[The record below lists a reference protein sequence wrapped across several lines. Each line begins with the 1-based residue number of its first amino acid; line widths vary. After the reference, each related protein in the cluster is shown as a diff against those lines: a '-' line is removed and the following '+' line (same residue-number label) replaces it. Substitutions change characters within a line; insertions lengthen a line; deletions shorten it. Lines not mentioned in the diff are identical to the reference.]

1 MFKKFVKTIFLKEK
15 KYFFFVFFAVFLSIF
30 SYMLW
35 NNVVLWVKNYLQ
47 EEIKPIV
54 WADIVLQS
62 EADIDLNFLNEKLDL
77 FKTSKIIEINSTLF
91 NENKPILFEFVYH
104 QDNYPFYDTFSYDTI
119 NDDWKIVIDKEIY
132 DIFWDYIDIFWTDLK
147 VKWVI
152 TDSPLWEISFY
163 ANNKKIYIPIDYFNT
178 DLSEENSR
186 IDFKILMNFL
196 WEYDDNLVE
205 NIKDLASEKWY
216 RVRTISDR
224 QDTVWNITDR
234 FYIFINFF
242 NLIIFVLTFF
252 IVILSLES
260 FFKKNKKNFWLLNI
274 FWLTKNKI
282 FLYSIFS
289 LFFVYIF
296 SFLVAIFL
304 NYIVI
309 GFLSREFEFLIIY
322 FDSIFRW
329 FFILM
334 VLLFVWVFSPFYKIN
349 KSSISSLLND
359 SSDFSNFT
367 KKDYFLYIFL
377 IYFGFFLINI
387 ISKISVFDSF
397 IYSSVSIFLIIIF
410 YLIIKYL
417 LLFIYKKIFKKSKN
431 FYLFDSIRST
441 IKPWNVSFLI
451 IFSSIISFISI
462 FIFFVFSWSFLNYLW
477 VISKDSNDMFV
488 LNVQNNHL
496 EIVEKYLSS
505 DEIFEI
511 VSLRIDKINGKKL
524 SDFLWDENPS
534 REFTREFNS
543 TTNFLD
549 NQIISWKELSSWWV
563 SVDIEFAN
571 RLWISLWDKIN
582 FLVAW
587 LEIELEVINFREA
600 IRNWTNPF
608 FFFMLDKSDFELF
621 PKTYILSYKQ
631 SEKPENLE
639 SILSRET
646 WWNLTFINTKDIIE
660 IVVDISNKVLQVV
673 YFALFYIFIFSF
685 LSFIV
690 SMIFLRSF
698 KIYKIKLYNI
708 LWWSLKKLNIYLK
721 LEYNYLMFIWL
732 IFSLFFWSIV
742 LFSIFY
748 FIPFFDISYY
758 YYYLSI
764 WFLLSIYLFLTFV
777 VYIYND

>member
-119 NDDWKIVIDKEIY
+119 NDDWKIVIDKETY

-163 ANNKKIYIPIDYFNT
+163 ANNKKIYIPIDYFNN

-224 QDTVWNITDR
+224 QDAVWNITDR

-282 FLYSIFS
+282 FFYSLSS

-296 SFLVAIFL
+296 SFLFAIVL

-387 ISKISVFDSF
+387 ISKISIFDSF

-417 LLFIYKKIFKKSKN
+417 LLFIYRKIFKKSKN

-496 EIVEKYLSS
+496 ETVEKYLSS

-708 LWWSLKKLNIYLK
+708 LWGSLKKLNIYLK

>member
-77 FKTSKIIEINSTLF
+77 FKISKIIEINSTLF

-119 NDDWKIVIDKEIY
+119 NDDWKIVIDKETY

-163 ANNKKIYIPIDYFNT
+163 ANNKKIYIPIDYFNN
-178 DLSEENSR
+178 DLGEENSR

-196 WEYDDNLVE
+196 WEYDYNLVE

-282 FLYSIFS
+282 FFYSLSS

-296 SFLVAIFL
+296 SFLFAIVL

-387 ISKISVFDSF
+387 ISKISIFDSF

-417 LLFIYKKIFKKSKN
+417 LLFIYRKIFKKSKN

-496 EIVEKYLSS
+496 ETVEKYLSS

-708 LWWSLKKLNIYLK
+708 LWGSLKKLNIYLK